1 MKNKNIIWAGLGLAI
16 AAAAATYYFIRRGDR
31 KEKPPKKA
39 PQLPLE
45 HGGEQ
50 SEFTTLASESEM
62 G

>member
-1 MKNKNIIWAGLGLAI
+1 MKNKTIIWAGLGLVAAV
-16 AAAAATYYFIRRGDR
+16 AAAAFYFLSKEEK
-31 KEKPPKKA
+31 KEKPPKGA
-39 PQLPLE
+39 PQLDLE